1 MSEKGQGQN
10 GGGQAAGAGS
20 AGAGEQGAT
29 PGSAGEGTGTGAKP
43 TDTGSKPT
51 GGGGGGQQAK
61 QKKPP
66 NPNPPSGTIEFPD
79 GGQLTGEGGK
89 WRYTDPGGR
98 TGNWTGDSWV
108 DDAGKPMPADFK
120 GRAPDPNRVREGRD

>member
-10 GGGQAAGAGS
+10 GGRQAAGSGD
-20 AGAGEQGAT
+20 GGQGASS
-29 PGSAGEGTGTGAKP
+29 GSGDTTEP
-43 TDTGSKPT
+43 TDKGGQKPLAR
-51 GGGGGGQQAK
+51 GGGGALAP

-79 GGQLTGEGGK
+79 GGRLTGEGGK
-89 WRYTDPGGR
+89 WRYSDPGGR
-98 TGNWTGDSWV
+98 TGIWTGSNWV
-108 DDAGKPMPADFK
+108 DDAGKEMPDDFR

>member
-10 GGGQAAGAGS
+10 GGAQAAGAGS
-20 AGAGEQGAT
+20 GPGTGGPPDAGRT
-29 PGSAGEGTGTGAKP
+29 DPSGSAP
-43 TDTGSKPT
+43 Q
-51 GGGGGGQQAK
+51 GGGGGGQQAN

-66 NPNPPSGTIEFPD
+66 NPNPPSGTLEFPD

-89 WRYTDPGGR
+89 WRYTDPSGR
-98 TGNWTGDSWV
+98 TGNWTGDGWV
-108 DDAGKPMPADFK
+108 DESGKPMPDDFR

>member
-20 AGAGEQGAT
+20 AGAGGQGAT
-29 PGSAGEGTGTGAKP
+29 PGSDGTDAQP
-43 TDTGSKPT
+43 TDAGGSKPT

-79 GGQLTGEGGK
+79 GGRLTGEGGK
-89 WRYTDPGGR
+89 WTYTDPGGR
-98 TGNWTGDSWV
+98 TGNWTGDSFV
-108 DDAGKPMPADFK
+108 DADGNPMPDDWR
-120 GRAPDPNRVREGRD
+120 GRAPDPNRVREGQD

>member
-10 GGGQAAGAGS
+10 GGGAAGAGA
-20 AGAGEQGAT
+20 AGAGTGPPDGSTERT
-29 PGSAGEGTGTGAKP
+29 DPTGSAP
-43 TDTGSKPT
+43 TP
-51 GGGGGGQQAK
+51 GGGGGQQAN

-66 NPNPPSGTIEFPD
+66 NPNPPSGTLEFPD
-79 GGQLTGEGGK
+79 GGRLTGEGGK
-89 WRYTDPGGR
+89 WSYTDPGGR

>member
-20 AGAGEQGAT
+20 GA
-29 PGSAGEGTGTGAKP
+29 GTGAP
-43 TDTGSKPT
+43 PDTGRTDPQGSAPQ
-51 GGGGGGQQAK
+51 GGGGGGQQAN

-79 GGQLTGEGGK
+79 GGRLTGEGGK
-89 WRYTDPGGR
+89 FTYTDPGGR
-98 TGNWTGDSWV
+98 TGEWKDGGWV
-108 DDAGKPMPADFK
+108 DPSSGQPMPGDFK
-120 GRAPDPNRVREGRD
+120 GRAPDPNRVRDGGDW